1 MHVACPYYKGNRGRD
16 KKKHYV
22 FFQIGIKYVLEFC
35 IKTKDLSEL
44 FHVQVLF
51 LKFNELKDIIKQTDR
66 RSGQIRVI

>member
-35 IKTKDLSEL
+35 IKTKVSSAL
-44 FHVQVLF
+44 FHGQLLN
-51 LKFNELKDIIKQTDR
+51 LKFDELKDFIKQ
-66 RSGQIRVI
+66 